1 MSSSFNEGIN
11 LQEAMDRDVNEAPL
25 LAEEMELEGEVNK
38 LSAEKLK
45 HGYALAPSIENSKTR
60 TNSGDESSEKLSLQR
75 SSSWGIGSLS
85 LWVMVGWVRSF
96 EYDRRVKSCWV
107 LRCVFA

>member
-45 HGYALAPSIENSKTR
+45 HGYPLAPLIENSKTR
-60 TNSGDESSEKLSLQR
+60 TNSGDESSEKLNLQR
-75 SSSWGIGSLS
+75 YLQF
-85 LWVMVGWVRSF
+85 VVVGDGCLGSF

-107 LRCVFA
+107 